1 MPFSSPQIR
10 GIDKAIKKVCYTII
24 QYTKAPDARPPI
36 VRCVVRLKDMVA
48 VITGGAS
55 GMGRST
61 ALLFA
66 REGASVVVGDVDATA
81 GEALVAEAAT
91 SNLPI
96 AFQRTDVSVEADMA
110 NLIATAERKHGRLDT
125 IFNNAGIEQP
135 VTASDAVSAELFER
149 VIDINLKGTFFGCK
163 HAIPALLR
171 NGGGTIVNNSSVSAF
186 ANVGGN
192 LSYAASKGGIM
203 SMTRVIA
210 IEYAARN
217 IRCNAINPGVIDTGM
232 NRRNLDLA
240 VDPDALEEKWRSIT
254 PLGRMGTGDEIGEAV
269 LFLASGQSSFITG
282 IGLVIDGGRIAT

>member
-1 MPFSSPQIR
+1 
-10 GIDKAIKKVCYTII
+10 
-24 QYTKAPDARPPI
+24 
-36 VRCVVRLKDMVA
+36 MVA
-48 VITGGAS
+48 VVTGGAG
-55 GMGRST
+55 GMGRAT

-66 REGASVVVGDVDATA
+66 REGAKVVVGDIDAEGGA
-81 GEALVAEAAT
+81 SLVAEAAAAGGEI
-91 SNLPI
+91 SFL
-96 AFQRTDVSVEADMA
+96 RTDVSREADVA
-110 NLIATAERKHGRLDT
+110 ALVAKAEADHGRLDT

-135 VTASDAVSAELFER
+135 VTASDEISEALFER

-171 NGGGTIVNNSSVSAF
+171 SGGGTIVNNSSVSAF

-210 IEYAARN
+210 IEYATRN

-232 NRRNLDLA
+232 NQRNMALA
-240 VDPDALEEKWRSIT
+240 SDPAALEQKWRSIT

-269 LFLASGQSSFITG
+269 LFLASKQSSFVTG

>member
-1 MPFSSPQIR
+1 MQ
-10 GIDKAIKKVCYTII
+10 
-24 QYTKAPDARPPI
+24 
-36 VRCVVRLKDMVA
+36 DMVA
-48 VITGGAS
+48 IVTGGAG
-55 GMGRST
+55 GMGRAT

-66 REGASVVVGDVDATA
+66 REGAKVVVGDVDMDGGA
-81 GEALVAEAAT
+81 ALVAEAAA
-91 SNLPI
+91 LGGEI
-96 AFQRTDVSVEADMA
+96 GFLRTDVSHEADVA
-110 NLIATAERKHGRLDT
+110 ALVAKAEADYGKLDT

-135 VTASDAVSAELFER
+135 VTASDAITEDLFER

-171 NGGGTIVNNSSVSAF
+171 NGGGAIVNNSSVSAF

-210 IEYAARN
+210 IEYASRN

-232 NRRNLDLA
+232 NQRNMALA
-240 VDPDALEEKWRSIT
+240 DDPAALEQKWRSIT

-269 LFLASGQSSFITG
+269 LFLASKQSSFVTG

>member
-1 MPFSSPQIR
+1 
-10 GIDKAIKKVCYTII
+10 
-24 QYTKAPDARPPI
+24 
-36 VRCVVRLKDMVA
+36 MVA

-61 ALLFA
+61 AMLFA
-66 REGASVVVGDVDATA
+66 REGAKVVVGDVDDAEGARLADEAKAA
-81 GEALVAEAAT
+81 GLSIV
-91 SNLPI
+91 
-96 AFQRTDVSVEADMA
+96 FQHTDVSQEDQVAE
-110 NLIATAERKHGRLDT
+110 LIARAEKDHGKLDT

-135 VTASDAVSAELFER
+135 VTPSEDVTEALFER

-210 IEYAARN
+210 IEYATRN

-232 NRRNLDLA
+232 NRRNLEKA
-240 VDPDALEEKWRSIT
+240 TDPDALEQKWRSIT

-269 LFLASGQSSFITG
+269 LFLASKQSSFVTG

>member
-1 MPFSSPQIR
+1 
-10 GIDKAIKKVCYTII
+10 
-24 QYTKAPDARPPI
+24 
-36 VRCVVRLKDMVA
+36 MVA

-66 REGASVVVGDVDATA
+66 REGASVVVGDVDDAA
-81 GEALVAEAAT
+81 GAALSDEAKANGLSLRFQHTDVSSEEQVKALVARAE
-91 SNLPI
+91 
-96 AFQRTDVSVEADMA
+96 TDFG
-110 NLIATAERKHGRLDT
+110 KLDT

-135 VTASDAVSAELFER
+135 VTPSDEVTEALFER

-210 IEYAARN
+210 IEYATRN

-232 NRRNLDLA
+232 NRRNLEKA
-240 VDPDALEEKWRSIT
+240 TDPDALEQKWRSIT

-269 LFLASGQSSFITG
+269 LFLASKQSSFVTG

>member
-1 MPFSSPQIR
+1 
-10 GIDKAIKKVCYTII
+10 
-24 QYTKAPDARPPI
+24 
-36 VRCVVRLKDMVA
+36 MVA
-48 VITGGAS
+48 IITGGAS
-55 GMGRST
+55 GMGRDT

-66 REGASVVVGDVDATA
+66 REGASVVVGDVDMDGGAS
-81 GEALVAEAAT
+81 LVAEVEAAGGKA
-91 SNLPI
+91 
-96 AFQRTDVSVEADMA
+96 AFQRTDVSVEADVA
-110 NLIATAERKHGRLDT
+110 ALVALAESKYGKLDT

-135 VTASDAVSAELFER
+135 VTPSDQITEELFER
-149 VIDINLKGTFFGCK
+149 VIDINLKGCFFGCK

-217 IRCNAINPGVIDTGM
+217 IRCNAINPGVIDTSM
-232 NRRNLDLA
+232 NRRNLELA
-240 VDPDALEEKWRSIT
+240 EDKEAVEQKWRSIT
-254 PLGRMGTGDEIGEAV
+254 PLGRMGTGTEIGEAV
-269 LFLASGQSSFITG
+269 LYLASKQSSFVTG

>member
-1 MPFSSPQIR
+1 
-10 GIDKAIKKVCYTII
+10 
-24 QYTKAPDARPPI
+24 
-36 VRCVVRLKDMVA
+36 MVA
-48 VITGGAS
+48 VITGGAK

-66 REGASVVVGDVDATA
+66 REGASVMVGDVDMEA
-81 GEALVAEAAT
+81 GASLVAEAQAQGGT
-91 SNLPI
+91 LS
-96 AFQRTDVSVEADMA
+96 FQRCDVSVEQDVAGLVA
-110 NLIATAERKHGRLDT
+110 AAESTYGKLDT

-135 VTASDAVSAELFER
+135 VTPSDQISEELFEK
-149 VIDINLKGTFFGCK
+149 VISINLKGVFFGCK

-210 IEYAARN
+210 IEYAGRN
-217 IRCNAINPGVIDTGM
+217 IRCNAINPGVIDTDM
-232 NRRNLDLA
+232 NRRNKALSS
-240 VDPDALEEKWRSIT
+240 DPAEVEQRWRSIT

-269 LFLASGQSSFITG
+269 LFLASRQSSFVTG

>member
-1 MPFSSPQIR
+1 
-10 GIDKAIKKVCYTII
+10 
-24 QYTKAPDARPPI
+24 
-36 VRCVVRLKDMVA
+36 MVA
-48 VITGGAS
+48 VVTGGAG

-66 REGASVVVGDVDATA
+66 REGASVVVGDVDRDGGAS
-81 GEALVAEAAT
+81 LVAEAA
-91 SNLPI
+91 SSGLKVSFLP
-96 AFQRTDVSVEADMA
+96 TDVSREADVA
-110 NLIATAERKHGRLDT
+110 ALIAKAEADHGKLDT

-135 VTASDAVSAELFER
+135 VTASDAISEALFER

-210 IEYAARN
+210 IEYATRN

-232 NRRNLDLA
+232 NQRNMALSD
-240 VDPDALEEKWRSIT
+240 DPAALEQKWRSIT

-269 LFLASGQSSFITG
+269 LFLASKQSSFVTG

>member
-1 MPFSSPQIR
+1 MRMQ
-10 GIDKAIKKVCYTII
+10 
-24 QYTKAPDARPPI
+24 
-36 VRCVVRLKDMVA
+36 DMVA
-48 VITGGAS
+48 IVTGGAG
-55 GMGRST
+55 GMGRAT

-66 REGASVVVGDVDATA
+66 REGAKVVVGDVDMDGGA
-81 GEALVAEAAT
+81 ALVAEAAA
-91 SNLPI
+91 LGGEI
-96 AFQRTDVSVEADMA
+96 GFLRTDVSHEADVA
-110 NLIATAERKHGRLDT
+110 ALVAKAEADYGKLDT

-135 VTASDAVSAELFER
+135 VTASDAITEDLFER

-171 NGGGTIVNNSSVSAF
+171 NGGGAIVNNSSVSAF

-210 IEYAARN
+210 IEYASRN

-232 NRRNLDLA
+232 NQRNMALA
-240 VDPDALEEKWRSIT
+240 DDPAALEQKWRSIT

-269 LFLASGQSSFITG
+269 LFLASKQSSFVTG

>member
-1 MPFSSPQIR
+1 
-10 GIDKAIKKVCYTII
+10 
-24 QYTKAPDARPPI
+24 
-36 VRCVVRLKDMVA
+36 MVA
-48 VITGGAS
+48 VVTGGAG
-55 GMGRST
+55 GMGRDT

-66 REGASVVVGDVDATA
+66 REGASVVVGDVDMQGGTS
-81 GEALVAEAAT
+81 LVAEVEAAGGR
-91 SNLPI
+91 
-96 AFQRTDVSVEADMA
+96 AVFKRTDVSVEADVA
-110 NLIATAERKHGRLDT
+110 ALIALAESAYGKLDT

-135 VTASDAVSAELFER
+135 VTASDAVSEDLFER
-149 VIDINLKGTFFGCK
+149 IIDINLKGTFFGCK

-210 IEYAARN
+210 IEYASRN

-232 NRRNLDLA
+232 NRRNKAKAD
-240 VDPDALEEKWRSIT
+240 DPDALEQKWRSIT
-254 PLGRMGTGDEIGEAV
+254 PLGRMGTGTEIGEAV
-269 LFLASGQSSFITG
+269 LFLASAQSSFVTG

>member
-1 MPFSSPQIR
+1 
-10 GIDKAIKKVCYTII
+10 
-24 QYTKAPDARPPI
+24 
-36 VRCVVRLKDMVA
+36 MVA

-55 GMGRST
+55 GMGRAT
-61 ALLFA
+61 AALFA
-66 REGASVVVGDVDATA
+66 REGAKVVVGDRDVEA
-81 GEALVAEAAT
+81 GAALEAEVRAAGGE
-91 SNLPI
+91 L
-96 AFQRTDVSVEADMA
+96 AFQGCDVSVEADVA
-110 NLIATAERKHGRLDT
+110 ALVGLAETRYGKLDT

-135 VTASDAVSAELFER
+135 VTPSDQVTEALFER
-149 VIDINLKGTFFGCK
+149 VIDVNLKGTFFGCK

-210 IEYAARN
+210 IEYAKRG

-232 NRRNLDLA
+232 NRRNLELA
-240 VDPDALEEKWRSIT
+240 EDREAMEQRWRDIT

-269 LFLASGQSSFITG
+269 LFLASSQSSFVTG